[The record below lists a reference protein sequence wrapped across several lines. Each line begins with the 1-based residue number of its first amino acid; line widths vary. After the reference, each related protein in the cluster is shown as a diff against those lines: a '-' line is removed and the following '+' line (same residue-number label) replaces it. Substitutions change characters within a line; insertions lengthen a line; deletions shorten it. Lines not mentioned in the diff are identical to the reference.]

1 MKATKLIDTI
11 LKLVKL
17 ADKEYY
23 YNDHNL
29 QLRFSSEDSTYVI
42 GTKENGTIYLSVYFG
57 FEIDF
62 KFYLEKDGTVLL
74 DEGSTATLIEY
85 YGPEYVI
92 SLINN
97 AGEALLIFGT
107 DAIESGNYEF
117 KTMEQ
122 VTEEF
127 RQIRNPAKEK
137 SEKH

>member
-23 YNDHNL
+23 YNNHNL

-42 GTKENGTIYLSVYFG
+42 GTKENGSIYLSVYFG

-62 KFYLEKDGTVLL
+62 KFYLERDGTVRL
-74 DEGSTATLIEY
+74 DEGSAADLMEY

-107 DAIESGNYEF
+107 GAIESGSYEF

-122 VTEEF
+122 VREEF
-127 RQIRNPAKEK
+127 RQITNPVKE
-137 SEKH
+137 EPDKH

>member
-23 YNDHNL
+23 YNNHNL

-85 YGPEYVI
+85 YGPKYVI

-97 AGEALLIFGT
+97 AAEALLIFGT

-127 RQIRNPAKEK
+127 RQIRNPVKEK

>member
-29 QLRFSSEDSTYVI
+29 QLRFSSEDSTFVI

-127 RQIRNPAKEK
+127 RQIRNPVKEK

>member
-42 GTKENGTIYLSVYFG
+42 GTKGNGSIYLSVYFG
-57 FEIDF
+57 FEMDF
-62 KFYLEKDGTVLL
+62 KFYLERDGTVLM
-74 DEGSTATLIEY
+74 DEGSTADLIEY

-107 DAIESGNYEF
+107 GAIESGNYEF

-122 VTEEF
+122 IREEF
-127 RQIRNPAKEK
+127 RQIRNPVKEK
-137 SEKH
+137 PEKH

>member
-85 YGPEYVI
+85 YGPKYVI

-97 AGEALLIFGT
+97 AAEALLIFGT
-107 DAIESGNYEF
+107 DTIESGNYEF

-127 RQIRNPAKEK
+127 RQIRNPVKEK

>member
-1 MKATKLIDTI
+1 MKATKLIGTI

-17 ADKEYY
+17 AVKEYY

-42 GTKENGTIYLSVYFG
+42 GTKENGSIYLSVYFG
-57 FEIDF
+57 FEMGF
-62 KFYLEKDGTVLL
+62 KFYLERDGTVLM
-74 DEGSTATLIEY
+74 DEGSTADLIEY

-107 DAIESGNYEF
+107 GAIESGNYEF

-122 VTEEF
+122 AREEF
-127 RQIRNPAKEK
+127 RQIRNPVKEK
-137 SEKH
+137 PEKH

>member
-1 MKATKLIDTI
+1 MKATKLINTI

-23 YNDHNL
+23 YNNHNL

-85 YGPEYVI
+85 YGPKYVI

-97 AGEALLIFGT
+97 AAEALLIFGT

-127 RQIRNPAKEK
+127 RQIRNPVKEK

>member
-1 MKATKLIDTI
+1 MKATKLINTI
-11 LKLVKL
+11 EELVKL
-17 ADKEYY
+17 ADKEFYY
-23 YNDHNL
+23 RHHNL
-29 QLRFSSEDSTYVI
+29 QLRFSSEDSSYVI
-42 GTKENGTIYLSVYFG
+42 GTKENGSIYLSVYFG

-62 KFYLEKDGTVLL
+62 KFYLERDGTVRL
-74 DEGSTATLIEY
+74 DEGSTVDLMEY

-107 DAIESGNYEF
+107 GAIEAGNYEF

-127 RQIRNPAKEK
+127 RQIRNPDKEK
-137 SEKH
+137 PKEH

>member
-29 QLRFSSEDSTYVI
+29 QLRFSSEDSTFVI

-74 DEGSTATLIEY
+74 DEGSAATLIEY

-97 AGEALLIFGT
+97 AGEALLLFGT
-107 DAIESGNYEF
+107 GAIESGNYEF

-127 RQIRNPAKEK
+127 RQIRNPVKEK

>member
-1 MKATKLIDTI
+1 MKATKLINTI

-23 YNDHNL
+23 YNDNNL
-29 QLRFSSEDSTYVI
+29 QLRFSSEDSTDVI

-85 YGPEYVI
+85 YGPKYVI

-97 AGEALLIFGT
+97 AAEALLIFGT

-127 RQIRNPAKEK
+127 RQIRNPVKEK

>member
-29 QLRFSSEDSTYVI
+29 QLRFSSEDSTFVI

-74 DEGSTATLIEY
+74 DEGSAATLIEY

-92 SLINN
+92 NLINN

-107 DAIESGNYEF
+107 GAIESGNYEF

-127 RQIRNPAKEK
+127 RQIRNPVKEK

>member
-42 GTKENGTIYLSVYFG
+42 GTKDNGTICLSVYFG

-74 DEGSTATLIEY
+74 DEGSAATLIEY

-92 SLINN
+92 NLINN

-107 DAIESGNYEF
+107 GAIESGNYEF

-127 RQIRNPAKEK
+127 RQIRNPVKEK